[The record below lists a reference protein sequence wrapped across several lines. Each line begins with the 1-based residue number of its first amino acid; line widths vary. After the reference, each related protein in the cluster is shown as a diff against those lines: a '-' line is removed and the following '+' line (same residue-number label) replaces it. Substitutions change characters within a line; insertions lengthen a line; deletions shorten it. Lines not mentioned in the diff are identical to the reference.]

1 MENQN
6 IQAVAD
12 EIISYIR
19 KHPNAVDSV
28 EGIASWWITRERY
41 STAINIVQDALNML
55 ESSGR
60 LLKSTTG
67 NGKEIYSLNV
77 EKND

>member
-6 IQAVAD
+6 IQTVAD
-12 EIISYIR
+12 EIISYIS

-28 EGIASWWITRERY
+28 EGIANWWLTRERY

-55 ESSGR
+55 ESSGQ

-77 EKND
+77 KNNI